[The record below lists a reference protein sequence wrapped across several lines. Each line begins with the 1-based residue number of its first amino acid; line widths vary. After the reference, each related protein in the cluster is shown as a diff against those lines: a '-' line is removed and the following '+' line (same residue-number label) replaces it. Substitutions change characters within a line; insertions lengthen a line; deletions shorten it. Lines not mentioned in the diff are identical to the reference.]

1 MDNDLKYL
9 LELAA
14 MVPVAVLA
22 ALLVMR
28 SFGVRVEKLL
38 TQKEW
43 FVVAKLVAGSA
54 LWMLFV
60 IKMIYLNLPQELFI
74 YGRF

>member
-14 MVPVAVLA
+14 MVSIAVLA
-22 ALLVMR
+22 ALWVMR
-28 SFGVRVEKLL
+28 SLGLRVEKLL
-38 TQKEW
+38 TKKEW
-43 FVVAKLVAGSA
+43 LIVAKLVAGSA